1 MISVID
7 RNSSLSEDEQEK
19 IVDFLFEHLG
29 KFGDPRSAIRKA
41 IDFAREKDKGLGGL
55 LIVSKEK
62 EEITGVVVINF
73 TGMQEY
79 IPENILVYIATH
91 KDHRGKGIGK
101 ELMEA
106 AKESVKGD
114 IALHVEADNPAVKL
128 YEKVGFTK
136 PYLEMRY
143 KSSDR

>member
-7 RNSSLSEDEQEK
+7 RNSSLSDDEQEK

-41 IDFAREKDKGLGGL
+41 IDYAREKDKGSGGL

-106 AKESVKGD
+106 AKDSVKGD

>member
-7 RNSSLSEDEQEK
+7 SHSSLSDDEQEK

-29 KFGDPRSAIRKA
+29 RFGDPKPAIQKS
-41 IDFAREKDKGLGGL
+41 IDFARGKGKGLGGL
-55 LIVSKEK
+55 LIVSKQNEV
-62 EEITGVVVINF
+62 ITGVVVINH
-73 TGMQEY
+73 TGMQDY

-91 KDHRGKGIGK
+91 KGYRGKGIGK

-106 AKESVKGD
+106 AKNSVTGD

-128 YEKVGFTK
+128 YEKMGFTK

-143 KSSDR
+143 RSSDR